1 MSKDKTYPMNEGR
14 KKALTYLKTA
24 RGQLDFVISMFE
36 EERYCI
42 DIATQ
47 ILAVDGLVKK
57 ANVEILKQHMNSCVK
72 EAFESEDYEDKVDE
86 MMKVISKLMDS
97 RL

>member
-1 MSKDKTYPMNEGR
+1 MNEGR

>member
-1 MSKDKTYPMNEGR
+1 MNSGKTYPMNEGR
-14 KKALTYLKTA
+14 KKALTHLKTA

-36 EERYCI
+36 DERYCI

-47 ILAVDGLVKK
+47 ILAVEGLLKR
-57 ANVEILKQHMNSCVK
+57 ANVEVLKQHMNSCVK
-72 EAFESEDYEDKVDE
+72 EAFETDQYEEKIDE
-86 MMKVISKLMDS
+86 VMKVMSKLMDS